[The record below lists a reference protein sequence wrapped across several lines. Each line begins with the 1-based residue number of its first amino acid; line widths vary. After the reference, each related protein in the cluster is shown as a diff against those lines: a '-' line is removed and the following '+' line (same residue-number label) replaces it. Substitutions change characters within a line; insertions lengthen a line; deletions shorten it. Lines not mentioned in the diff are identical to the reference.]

1 MKNKKIV
8 IIVIILIIVAIA
20 VVGIAVGLAFK
31 DINARNTLTQEI
43 NSLSEDNINM
53 EIVSKNEYG
62 VIEKQV
68 KEDCKLYFESIAKL
82 RENYDKIAEIKVIN
96 IDNYQND
103 GPEFT
108 NSLDTLNSIKT
119 ENQNLIAA
127 LTDLIDDAKIEERAD
142 VVGLTGKYKNLY
154 IDIINQIKIKEG
166 TNSAKERD
174 SKFDAYLGS
183 LIDVLSY
190 MRDNKNDWFIE
201 NGALK
206 SPNQNFIDEYNKKVQ
221 NTNIEL

>member
-1 MKNKKIV
+1 MKNKKIM

-96 IDNYQND
+96 IDNYQNV
-103 GPEFT
+103 P
-108 NSLDTLNSIKT
+108 
-119 ENQNLIAA
+119 
-127 LTDLIDDAKIEERAD
+127 
-142 VVGLTGKYKNLY
+142 
-154 IDIINQIKIKEG
+154 
-166 TNSAKERD
+166 
-174 SKFDAYLGS
+174 
-183 LIDVLSY
+183 
-190 MRDNKNDWFIE
+190 
-201 NGALK
+201 K
-206 SPNQNFIDEYNKKVQ
+206 S
-221 NTNIEL
+221 